1 MTDTAGRRETGT
13 IHMKTPLTF
22 ALILAAAALA
32 LPLHAQVPQTLPAP
46 SGVLTLSASASVEVT
61 KDVLGVVFS
70 VTREGS
76 DAQGVQSALKQAL
89 DAALAEARKIAK
101 PGQVEVQTGNLSL
114 YPRYSNPKPGG
125 QPQMTGWQGS
135 AELIVQGRDT
145 AAIAQLTGRVTTMT
159 IQRVGY
165 TLSREAREK
174 VEAEVSAQAIAR
186 WRAKAQQWSQA
197 FGYAGYT
204 VREVNVSTNE
214 PGPGTPVPMM
224 RARAMSADAAE
235 SLPTE
240 AGKGEVTA
248 TVNGAVQMTK

>member
-1 MTDTAGRRETGT
+1 MPRTLRFPPILVSA
-13 IHMKTPLTF
+13 
-22 ALILAAAALA
+22 ALAAALV
-32 LPLHAQVPQTLPAP
+32 LPATAQTLPPP
-46 SGVLTLSASASVEVT
+46 SGVLNISASASVEVAR
-61 KDVLGVVFS
+61 DVLGIAFS
-70 VTREGS
+70 VTREGN
-76 DAQGVQSALKQAL
+76 DAQAVQLALKQAL

-101 PGQVEVQTGNLSL
+101 PGQVEVQTGNFSL

-125 QPQMTGWQGS
+125 QPSIAGWQGS
-135 AELIVQGRDT
+135 AELMVQGKDI

-165 TLSREAREK
+165 TLSKEAREK
-174 VEAEVSAQAIAR
+174 VESEVAAQAIAR
-186 WRAKAQQWSQA
+186 WRAKAQQMSQA

-214 PGPGTPVPMM
+214 PGPGMPVPML
-224 RARAMSADAAE
+224 RAKAMSADAAE

-248 TVNGAVQMTK
+248 MVNGAVQMTK